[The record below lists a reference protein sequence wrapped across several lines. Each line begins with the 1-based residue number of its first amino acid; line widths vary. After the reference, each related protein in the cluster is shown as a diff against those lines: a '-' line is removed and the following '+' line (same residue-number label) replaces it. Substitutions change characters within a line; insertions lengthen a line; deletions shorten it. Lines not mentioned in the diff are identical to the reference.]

1 MKRIVCLVVCICLSV
16 GLIAVP
22 ISNAASCEENSRK
35 SFWSLISFERIEEL
49 YRAICEKLGFCTEKE
64 EEPDVEE
71 ENKEESE
78 VKKEDKEESK
88 EEEKEEQKKPEKEE
102 TLPDSEKTEETK
114 EPAVKEPE
122 KETEE
127 EQPENSAVAFEKEVI
142 RLVNAERAK
151 YGLSLLT
158 YSEELTMGARE
169 KSADMQRNNYFSHTS
184 PTYGSPFD
192 QMKQMGITY
201 KSAGENIAMGYSTP
215 EAVVNAWMNSEGHR
229 KNILSAN
236 YSEIGVGY
244 VEQGHYWTQWF
255 KG

>member
-78 VKKEDKEESK
+78 VKKEDKEE
-88 EEEKEEQKKPEKEE
+88 KEEQKKPEKEE

-122 KETEE
+122 KETEDE
-127 EQPENSAVAFEKEVI
+127 
-142 RLVNAERAK
+142 
-151 YGLSLLT
+151 
-158 YSEELTMGARE
+158 
-169 KSADMQRNNYFSHTS
+169 
-184 PTYGSPFD
+184 
-192 QMKQMGITY
+192 
-201 KSAGENIAMGYSTP
+201 
-215 EAVVNAWMNSEGHR
+215 
-229 KNILSAN
+229 
-236 YSEIGVGY
+236 
-244 VEQGHYWTQWF
+244 
-255 KG
+255 

>member
-88 EEEKEEQKKPEKEE
+88 EEKEEQKKPEKEE

-151 YGLSLLT
+151 YGLSPLT
-158 YSEELTMGARE
+158 YSE
-169 KSADMQRNNYFSHTS
+169 
-184 PTYGSPFD
+184 
-192 QMKQMGITY
+192 
-201 KSAGENIAMGYSTP
+201 
-215 EAVVNAWMNSEGHR
+215 
-229 KNILSAN
+229 
-236 YSEIGVGY
+236 
-244 VEQGHYWTQWF
+244 
-255 KG
+255 

>member
-49 YRAICEKLGFCTEKE
+49 YRVICEKLGFCTEKE

-88 EEEKEEQKKPEKEE
+88 EEKEEPEKEE

-151 YGLSLLT
+151 YGLSPLT
-158 YSEELTMGARE
+158 YSEELTLGARE

-192 QMKQMGITY
+192 QMKQMGITD
-201 KSAGENIAMGYSTP
+201 KSAGQKITKVYSTP
-215 EAVVNAWMNSEGHR
+215 EAVVNARMNSEGHR
-229 KNILSAN
+229 KHILSAN

>member
-88 EEEKEEQKKPEKEE
+88 EEKK
-102 TLPDSEKTEETK
+102 
-114 EPAVKEPE
+114 
-122 KETEE
+122 
-127 EQPENSAVAFEKEVI
+127 N
-142 RLVNAERAK
+142 
-151 YGLSLLT
+151 
-158 YSEELTMGARE
+158 
-169 KSADMQRNNYFSHTS
+169 
-184 PTYGSPFD
+184 
-192 QMKQMGITY
+192 
-201 KSAGENIAMGYSTP
+201 
-215 EAVVNAWMNSEGHR
+215 
-229 KNILSAN
+229 
-236 YSEIGVGY
+236 
-244 VEQGHYWTQWF
+244 
-255 KG
+255 

>member
-78 VKKEDKEESK
+78 VKKEDKEE
-88 EEEKEEQKKPEKEE
+88 KEEQKKPEKEE

-127 EQPENSAVAFEKEVI
+127 KRSSGWSMRKEQNTVFLRLHI
-142 RLVNAERAK
+142 R
-151 YGLSLLT
+151 
-158 YSEELTMGARE
+158 
-169 KSADMQRNNYFSHTS
+169 RN
-184 PTYGSPFD
+184 
-192 QMKQMGITY
+192 
-201 KSAGENIAMGYSTP
+201 
-215 EAVVNAWMNSEGHR
+215 
-229 KNILSAN
+229 
-236 YSEIGVGY
+236 
-244 VEQGHYWTQWF
+244 
-255 KG
+255 